1 MYGFVNQ
8 LQIAKMKY
16 KLRLE
21 YIVFEHMKWLCFK
34 DIKSVL
40 DDLAAF
46 GSNHGT
52 ILFISRFT

>member
-34 DIKSVL
+34 DIKIRSGL
-40 DDLAAF
+40 W
-46 GSNHGT
+46 
-52 ILFISRFT
+52 I